1 MFDTSIVLITIIL
14 IPPTSVSLSWMYVN
28 ILSIKNHYEL
38 IIIMSEEPINKKDDL
53 QQDVGDAA
61 DNSEI
66 ILDEIGDTVKP
77 GPRGV
82 ANKMKNTNVDTELEN
97 VNLESNGK

>member
-1 MFDTSIVLITIIL
+1 
-14 IPPTSVSLSWMYVN
+14 
-28 ILSIKNHYEL
+28 
-38 IIIMSEEPINKKDDL
+38 MSEKPINKKDDL

-66 ILDEIGDTVKP
+66 ITDEIGDTVKP
-77 GPRGV
+77 GPRGI
-82 ANKMKNTNVDTELEN
+82 ANKVKSTNVDTELDK